1 MLINCLYLTV
11 TIITGITIPI
21 SNLNKIW
28 TDIASTVVL
37 LPLIIASCMQYQHK
51 QLQTVG
57 QWNLIRLT
65 SKMFLEIVFRLGNSE
80 QKLWSIFYI
89 INHVK
94 NTLDMFSMHMGKYNA
109 NVTLVCPSTF
119 LRCTKTSCFN
129 TKKKFL
135 KYILALS
142 CIYLHLP
149 LPYILK
155 FK

>member
-57 QWNLIRLT
+57 QWNLIRST
-65 SKMFLEIVFRLGNSE
+65 PKMFLKIVFRLG
-80 QKLWSIFYI
+80 
-89 INHVK
+89 
-94 NTLDMFSMHMGKYNA
+94 TLMRNRNYGVS
-109 NVTLVCPSTF
+109 
-119 LRCTKTSCFN
+119 
-129 TKKKFL
+129 
-135 KYILALS
+135 
-142 CIYLHLP
+142 
-149 LPYILK
+149 
-155 FK
+155 